1 MSSPRFS
8 AAQQRASTLHLP
20 AGPWATVLDCLCAR
34 FPAISRD
41 TWLDRMARGKVLDSD
56 GQPIGPEHPYREA
69 LRIHYFREVPQE
81 TPVPFQESILY
92 ANEHLVVADKPHFLP
107 VTPSGQYVEHT
118 LLARLARR
126 LDNPLLVPLHRIDRL
141 TAGLVLL
148 SANPDS
154 RAAYQALF
162 RERRIDKMYEA
173 IAPAL
178 PQLAFP
184 HVRKSRMVDGD
195 PFIRMQE
202 VEGVPN
208 SETRI
213 EVLEQR
219 GALWRYGLHPLT
231 GKRHQLR
238 VHMSALGA
246 ALCFDP
252 LYPTLPPRDERP
264 PEDYERPLKL
274 LARQLAFIDPL
285 TGEPR
290 FFQSQLELSWPSI
303 NFIDGHR

>member
-1 MSSPRFS
+1 MSSSRFS

-20 AGPWATVLDCLCAR
+20 AGPWATVLDCLCAH
-34 FPAISRD
+34 FPAISCD

-81 TPVPFQESILY
+81 TPVPFQESVLY
-92 ANEHLVVADKPHFLP
+92 IDEHLVVADKPHFLP
-107 VTPSGQYVEHT
+107 VTPSGQYVEQT

-141 TAGLVLL
+141 TAGLVLF

-178 PQLAFP
+178 PQLEFP

-195 PFIRMQE
+195 PFILMQE
-202 VEGVPN
+202 VDGAPN

-213 EVLEQR
+213 EVLERR
-219 GALWRYGLHPLT
+219 GALWRYGLHPVT

-252 LYPTLPPRDERP
+252 LYPTLLPRDERP
-264 PEDYERPLKL
+264 PEDYEKPLKL
-274 LARQLAFIDPL
+274 LARQLDFVDPI
-285 TGEPR
+285 TDEAR
-290 FFQSQLELSWPSI
+290 HFESQLELSWPSI
-303 NFIDGHR
+303 NFIDGHP

>member
-1 MSSPRFS
+1 MSSSRFS

-20 AGPWATVLDCLCAR
+20 AGPWATVLDCLCVH

-56 GQPIGPEHPYREA
+56 GQPIGPQHPYREA

-81 TPVPFQESILY
+81 TPVPFQENILY
-92 ANEHLVVADKPHFLP
+92 ADEHLVVADKPHFLP
-107 VTPSGQYVEHT
+107 VTPSGQYVEQT
-118 LLARLARR
+118 LLARLAKR

-195 PFIRMQE
+195 PFILMQE
-202 VEGVPN
+202 VDGAPN

-219 GALWRYGLHPLT
+219 GELWRYGLYPVT

-252 LYPTLPPRDERP
+252 LYPTLLPREERP
-264 PEDYERPLKL
+264 PEDYEKPLKL
-274 LARQLAFIDPL
+274 LARRLDFIDPL

-290 FFQSQLELSWPSI
+290 HFESQLELSWPSI
-303 NFIDGHR
+303 NFIDGHP

>member
-1 MSSPRFS
+1 MSSSRFS

-20 AGPWATVLDCLCAR
+20 AGPWATVLDCLCAH

-56 GQPIGPEHPYREA
+56 GQPIGPQHPYREA

-81 TPVPFQESILY
+81 TPVPFQENILY
-92 ANEHLVVADKPHFLP
+92 ADEHLVVADKPHFLP
-107 VTPSGQYVEHT
+107 VTPSGQYVEQT
-118 LLARLARR
+118 LLARLAKR

-195 PFIRMQE
+195 PFILMQE
-202 VEGVPN
+202 VDGAPN

-219 GALWRYGLHPLT
+219 GELWRYGLYPVT

-252 LYPTLPPRDERP
+252 LYPTLLPREERP
-264 PEDYERPLKL
+264 PEDYEKPLKL
-274 LARQLAFIDPL
+274 LARRLDFIDPL

-290 FFQSQLELSWPSI
+290 HFESQLELSWPSI
-303 NFIDGHR
+303 NFIDGHP